1 MERLYAETNFSARL
15 RADPI
20 RFPRRYTD
28 PEDVALAALL
38 SASFAYGRVDLFP
51 PVLERLFAVLD
62 EAGGPIQFVREFEAD
77 RDGPRLDWLVYRW
90 SRGIDLTLL
99 FLGLRRLFEQG
110 LTLRQLFT
118 RGFRPEHKSARE
130 ALDGAVE
137 SLRDAVLAEAW
148 RAKVDAPSFDDLPR
162 GLRFILVR
170 PADGSANKRWNMF
183 LRWMVRSGREGVDL
197 GLWTELPPSAL
208 LMPLD
213 THVLRISKFLGL
225 IPREQGTWRVA
236 EALTTR
242 LRRLDPDDPTRYDFA
257 LAHLGIS
264 GLCPGHR
271 DAEACPRCP
280 LLPVCAAPSP

>member
-99 FLGLRRLFEQG
+99 FLGLRRLFEQV
-110 LTLRQLFT
+110 Q
-118 RGFRPEHKSARE
+118 
-130 ALDGAVE
+130 V
-137 SLRDAVLAEAW
+137 
-148 RAKVDAPSFDDLPR
+148 
-162 GLRFILVR
+162 
-170 PADGSANKRWNMF
+170 
-183 LRWMVRSGREGVDL
+183 
-197 GLWTELPPSAL
+197 
-208 LMPLD
+208 
-213 THVLRISKFLGL
+213 
-225 IPREQGTWRVA
+225 GT
-236 EALTTR
+236 
-242 LRRLDPDDPTRYDFA
+242 
-257 LAHLGIS
+257 
-264 GLCPGHR
+264 
-271 DAEACPRCP
+271 
-280 LLPVCAAPSP
+280 PVTVVP

>member
-1 MERLYAETNFSARL
+1 M
-15 RADPI
+15 
-20 RFPRRYTD
+20 
-28 PEDVALAALL
+28 AALL
-38 SASFAYGRVDLFP
+38 AASFAYGRVDLFP

-62 EAGGPIQFVREFEAD
+62 EGGGPAQFVRDFDAE

-99 FLGLRRLFEQG
+99 FLGIKRLFAEG
-110 LTLRQLFT
+110 VTLRCLFT
-118 RGFRPEHKSARE
+118 RGFRPEHKSARQ
-130 ALDGAVE
+130 ALDEAVE
-137 SLRDAVLAEAW
+137 ALRDATLAEAW
-148 RAKVDAPSFDDLPR
+148 RAKVDAPRFDDLPR

-183 LRWMVRSGREGVDL
+183 LRWMVRPGREGIDL

-236 EALTTR
+236 EELTAR
-242 LRRLDPDDPTRYDFA
+242 LRRLDPADPTRYDFA

-264 GLCPGHR
+264 GLCPGRR
-271 DAEACPRCP
+271 DPVACPRCP
-280 LLPVCAAPSP
+280 LLPVCDAPSS